1 MLFILLLLYQVFCGR
16 VRPYGPRSLTMS
28 NVNPN
33 GWSEYNFTMIFDT
46 TLPSTGIL
54 VIEFPEANYPDR
66 LGLRPD
72 AVLYAPYPIPRT
84 FDQNDRSLE
93 IHLGEWPIE
102 TPLTVTIS
110 GIINSQKQGGTG
122 NFKVYTKLNSHIVDI
137 NRNFAVIG
145 LAGETIQLL
154 SAQMSIDNNYAGEVT
169 NYLAT
174 LQPSQDLNSRVDFI
188 ITFPD
193 LYDLSQ
199 LKKCSC
205 NVFNPSCIVHKDF
218 KNQILVSGN
227 QNSIFKG
234 TNIQITF
241 NDIVNPS
248 RKMKTP
254 LFNFRVIERNT
265 NNTLQESS
273 AVNGLEILAGQ
284 MKLVQLEILYYQP
297 YIFYIREFRL
307 QFRPKNGFQ
316 YAKIAT
322 DFYQVL
328 NCQITRG
335 LLDPSRFQDS
345 VCSPLGRDM
354 FLSNFQSY
362 VESDYSYEFVEIR
375 FRARIGDRVIF
386 TNPVE
391 IYTYKDSEYLYLT
404 DQDTLSINSQLQIVL
419 WPILTPTLTYTL
431 VFDDNLVQTNVL
443 PQTNAQITITYTAKV
458 GLSLTTKTVF
468 GMEIPSDFQ
477 GVPECTFKDPN
488 DVMVDVTCDFRLG
501 FLNITNVFDYYDST
515 VKGAIITIKGLLT
528 PESAGNFPI
537 GMFVQDQNNVYY
549 NNNTLTIAPPT
560 FKKVTG
566 PGTVEKTT
574 AVSQLSIHQN
584 QQTAIQIQLFIDCD
598 VAAGVKN
605 MNDPYVPF
613 TTIEV
618 YFYQYYITNNVF
630 DYDLGSGL
638 PDLST
643 YGCQF
648 QDGMVASSGNQL
660 QCVLFHGL
668 NTATPTF
675 SNYAMVKIQGYA
687 AITASNTSPV
697 TISLKIPVKYPTTVG
712 AIPRIRVDLVKYN
725 QKVKST
731 LRSQSFN
738 IGAVKNAVGNS
749 LTIFSGPVLENPK
762 LQVETTLTY
771 KFKTVIGIAKSKLNG
786 IYFEIPN
793 GFTFN
798 SAKLLISIDGVYQ
811 EPEVIQYFP
820 TFIYIMTKLSQL
832 SNGVVHTLI
841 FERVDLPVSLPSSS
855 VTHAIKTAQGGQF
868 ADTATFTIPPL
879 TKGSL
884 LDISLSIS
892 SDYYQHPYVNYSI
905 SFTTSMKSY
914 DGSMIIIDFP
924 LGYDIQTSNAYL
936 DNIPYTNL
944 KNSTSKITYDVPT
957 IRKFRVLNFAPLIKG
972 QRVSISIFSVKNP
985 MSGTFT
991 IGISI
996 VDKNGNTIED
1006 GTKQVTIGSTPFSTQ
1021 ILSVTSVESKPNN
1034 KKTLGLYTWNI
1045 NAEFSIPK
1053 LSEIKLLLPGMLS
1066 IYSISADIVSCRIVQ
1081 DSVIPLRECL
1091 AIESS
1096 TPSYIQ
1102 MITDYPL
1109 KGKAF
1114 KIEYY
1119 GYLQL
1124 DNSLSGFTI
1133 SITYNSQVI
1142 ATGLCP
1148 TVAVTDEI
1156 TPSKVTLDFYPKN
1169 EGEIA
1174 YYNFQLE
1181 ITSPFTLT
1189 TNHYILIRFPFEY
1202 DYIIGLE
1209 KMQVKSNTL
1218 QGALKMAIIPYHI
1231 QITGFY
1237 QLTNFV
1243 GTLDISLLGVI
1254 NPNRLNNQATGTFL
1268 IAIMEGNKMI
1278 LGNSAI
1284 NGVIP
1289 QLAPLLIQLNK
1300 ITSSVSLS
1308 RYASTF
1314 TFEVYPLQ
1322 QVLATVYGGQ
1332 LYVDFPNN
1340 FIIDAFNGGC
1350 ETTPEFS
1357 FFASCKWDYFRF
1369 AFVTNNQDWYSDRSG
1384 QLQLTIMNVLTP
1396 DDDGETNNFI
1406 VYNYDSLNKIVLGR
1420 TYANLHSAS
1429 LIYQYDGLQIDV
1441 NLKQPFILEVGSYS
1455 DEIIMNITEKAD
1467 FTLTLSP
1474 NVLDSQ
1480 IIITPNP
1487 VQIVAGSKQAKFRV
1501 AAPRTILLQT
1511 YYIQWSKTGDT
1522 LPVTYA
1528 PLRLTPLQMVKGTLK
1543 RKLVIEKMEYM
1554 PRNGTSYPLYITTNN
1569 PPYQQLLIRIGFK
1582 MNVTADVPLRQKWFI
1597 TDKRLEQLGLT
1608 YAELVD
1614 SGIDITDHSI
1624 ANLST
1629 TQLEMV
1635 KLQYAVN
1642 YDLNISINYPSSE
1655 DIITL
1660 YYRLRGYD
1668 SDSFDLDVQQM
1679 IIPIRDQEF
1688 RKPKIL
1694 ETKVLE
1700 VTRSTATF
1708 QVITDIKGFIFYVY
1722 ADQHMPNPIFEET
1735 KVPNKDNVTLSN
1747 SNPQYGIDYVRTMTL
1762 DVNFTVSKLQPNHNY
1777 EIFIFV
1783 MNLNKVD
1790 NPTFMKVFFQT
1801 LKSQRIALLT
1811 LKINQASIDNEVKMD
1826 YIQKMGEMIG
1836 LTKARLL
1843 ERTTLCKQTT
1853 LDNST
1858 SNSYLYWNLIIL
1870 PDPSNMNEFTKPL
1883 VLAQTLNSRRS
1894 EIQKFI
1900 TRLDDEPFYT
1910 LEEISDNIPNFVI
1923 NPEMIDRTTSSISL
1937 RFKISYCGLA
1947 YLTIRKRDNSQN
1959 LSIVNETIFAQEL
1972 KSVQFPSAY
1981 QIKKALNESNQPINQ
1996 TSIVVQD
2003 TETYYQ
2009 YNYTDLD
2016 QKTVYDVYISLE
2028 NDFIANPE
2036 LFSNDSVARFTAKTQ
2051 KIIIPLN
2058 IYSINYQD
2066 LLQLFI
2072 IINLLLV
2079 T

>member
-1 MLFILLLLYQVFCGR
+1 MLPIILLLLYQVSCGR

-46 TLPSTGIL
+46 TLPSSGIL
-54 VIEFPEANYPDR
+54 VIEFPNANYPDR

-72 AVLYAPYPIPRT
+72 AVLYAPYPKTRT
-84 FDQNDRSLE
+84 FVQNDRSLE
-93 IHLGEWPIE
+93 IQLGEWPIE

-154 SAQMSIDNNYAGEVT
+154 SAQMSINNNYAGEVT
-169 NYLAT
+169 DYLAS
-174 LQPSQDLNSRVDFI
+174 LQPSQDLNSRIDFI

-205 NVFNPSCIVHKDF
+205 NVFTPSCTVHKNF
-218 KNQILVSGN
+218 KNQILVGGN
-227 QNSIFKG
+227 QNSIPKG
-234 TNIQITF
+234 TSVQITF

-284 MKLVQLEILYYQP
+284 MKLVMLEILYYQP
-297 YIFYIREFRL
+297 YIYYIRDFRL

-316 YAKIAT
+316 YAKIST
-322 DFYQVL
+322 DFYQVMS
-328 NCQITRG
+328 CQITRG
-335 LLDPSRFQDS
+335 LLDPSKFQDS
-345 VCSPLGRDM
+345 ICSPLGRDM
-354 FLSNFQSY
+354 FLSNIQSY
-362 VESDYSYEFVEIR
+362 VESDYSYEFVEVR
-375 FRARIGDRVIF
+375 FRARIGDRVIL

-391 IYTYKDSEYLYLT
+391 IYTYKDSDYLYLA
-404 DQDTLSINSQLQIVL
+404 DQDSLSVNSQLQIVL
-419 WPILTPTLTYTL
+419 WPIVTPTMVFAIT
-431 VFDDNLVQTNVL
+431 FDDPLVQTNVY
-443 PQTNAQITITYTAKV
+443 PQTNAQITIVYTAKV
-458 GLSLTTKTVF
+458 GISLTTKTVF
-468 GMEIPSDFQ
+468 GLEIPQDFQ

-488 DVMVDVTCDFRLG
+488 DVMVDVTCEFGLG

-515 VKGAIITIKGLLT
+515 IKGAVITIKGLLT
-528 PESAGNFPI
+528 PETAGNFPI
-537 GMFVQDQNNVYY
+537 GTFVQDQNNVYY
-549 NNNTLTIAPPT
+549 NNDTFVISPPT
-560 FKKVTG
+560 FKKTTG
-566 PGTVEKTT
+566 QPELTT

-584 QQTAIQIQLFIDCD
+584 QQTAIQIQLQLDCD
-598 VAAGVKN
+598 ISAGVKN

-638 PDLST
+638 PDLSQ

-648 QDGMVASSGNQL
+648 QDGMVASSGNKL
-660 QCVLFHGL
+660 SCVLFHGI

-675 SNYAMVKIQGYA
+675 ANYAMVKIQGYA
-687 AITASNTSPV
+687 AITATNTSPV
-697 TISLKIPVKYPTTVG
+697 TISFKIPVKYPSTIG

-749 LTIFSGPVLENPK
+749 LVVFSGPVLENPK

-771 KFKTVIGIAKSKLNG
+771 KFKTVISLAKSKLNG
-786 IYFEIPN
+786 IYFEIPS

-798 SAKLLISIDGVYQ
+798 SDKLLVSIDGVYQ
-811 EPEVIQYFP
+811 DPEVIQYFP
-820 TFIYIMTKLSQL
+820 TFIFIMTKFSQL
-832 SNGVVHTLI
+832 SNGITHNLI

-855 VTHAIKTAQGGQF
+855 VTHNIKTASGGQF
-868 ADTATFTIPPL
+868 ADTATFTIPTL

-884 LDISLSIS
+884 LDISLTLS
-892 SDYYQHPYVNYSI
+892 SDSQMHPYANYSI

-914 DGSMIIIDFP
+914 DGSMIIVDFP
-924 LGYDIQTSNAYL
+924 LGYDIQASNAYL

-944 KNSTSKITYDVPT
+944 KNTTTNTISYDLPT

-972 QRVSISIFSVKNP
+972 QRVSIGIFSVKNP

-991 IGISI
+991 IGIST
-996 VDKNGNTIED
+996 VDKNGNIIED
-1006 GTKQVTIGSTPFSTQ
+1006 GSKSVTIGSTIFSTQ
-1021 ILSVTSVESKPNN
+1021 ILTVTSVESTPNN
-1034 KKTLGLYTWNI
+1034 KKALALYTWYVNVD
-1045 NAEFSIPK
+1045 FTIPK
-1053 LSEIKLLLPGMLS
+1053 LSQIQLFLPGMLS
-1066 IYSISADIVSCRIVQ
+1066 IYSISAAIVSCRIVQ
-1081 DSVIPLRECL
+1081 DSVIPLKDCL
-1091 AIESS
+1091 ANELGS
-1096 TPSYIQ
+1096 PSYVQ
-1102 MITDYPL
+1102 MITDYPI

-1124 DNSLSGFTI
+1124 ENALSGLTI

-1148 TVAVTDEI
+1148 TVAVTDQL
-1156 TPSKVTLDFYPKN
+1156 TPSQVTLDFYPKN

-1174 YYNFQLE
+1174 YYNFYLE
-1181 ITSPFTLT
+1181 IGSAFTITS
-1189 TNHYILIRFPFEY
+1189 NHYILIRFPFDY
-1202 DYIIGLE
+1202 DYIIGIE

-1231 QITGFY
+1231 KISGFY
-1237 QLTNFV
+1237 ELSNFK

-1254 NPNRLNNQATGTFL
+1254 NPNRQNNKVTGTFL
-1268 IAIMEGNKMI
+1268 FGIMDGNKMV
-1278 LGNSAI
+1278 LGNTAI
-1284 NGVIP
+1284 SGVIP

-1314 TFEVYPLQ
+1314 TFEIYPLQ
-1322 QVLATVYGGQ
+1322 KVLSTVYGGQ
-1332 LYVDFPNN
+1332 LYADFPNN
-1340 FIIDAFNGGC
+1340 FIIDSFNGGC
-1350 ETTPEFS
+1350 ETTSQFS

-1369 AFVTNNQDWYSDRSG
+1369 LFQTNNQDWYADRSG
-1384 QLQLTIMNVLTP
+1384 QLDLTITNVLTP

-1406 VYNYDSLNKIVLGR
+1406 IYNYDSINKIVLGR

-1429 LIYQYDGLQIDV
+1429 LIYNYDGLQIDV
-1441 NLKQPFILEVGSYS
+1441 NLKQPFTLEVGSYS
-1455 DEIIMNITEKAD
+1455 DEIIMNITDTAD

-1543 RKLVIEKMEYM
+1543 RKLTIEKMEYM

-1597 TDKRLEQLGLT
+1597 TDKRLEQLKLT

-1614 SGIDITDHSI
+1614 SGVDITEHSI
-1624 ANLST
+1624 ANLSS
-1629 TQLEMV
+1629 TQLEMA
-1635 KLQYAVN
+1635 KLQYSVN
-1642 YDLNISINYPSSE
+1642 YDLNISINYPSKE
-1655 DIITL
+1655 DTLTL

-1668 SDSFDLDVQQM
+1668 ADSFELDVQEM

-1708 QVITDIKGFIFYVY
+1708 QVTTDIKGFIFYVY

-1735 KVPNKDNVTLSN
+1735 KEPNLDNVTLSH
-1747 SNPQYGIDYVRTMTL
+1747 SNPLYGVDYVRTTTL
-1762 DVNFTVSKLQPNHNY
+1762 DVNFTISKLSPNHNY

-1811 LKINQASIDNEVKMD
+1811 LKINQATIDNEVKMD
-1826 YIQKMGEMIG
+1826 YIQKVAEMIG
-1836 LTKARLL
+1836 ITKARLL
-1843 ERTTLCKQTT
+1843 ERTTECKQTT
-1853 LDNST
+1853 LDVST
-1858 SNSYLYWNLIIL
+1858 SNSYLFWNLIIL
-1870 PDPSNMNEFTKPL
+1870 PDPSNMNEYTKPL
-1883 VLAQTLNSRRS
+1883 ILAQTLNSRRA

-1900 TRLDDEPFYT
+1900 TRLDDEPFFT
-1910 LEEISDNIPNFVI
+1910 LEEISDNIPSFVI
-1923 NPEMIDRTTSSISL
+1923 NPEMIDRTTSSISV
-1937 RFKISYCGLA
+1937 RFKVSYCGKA
-1947 YLTIRKRDNSQN
+1947 YLTVRKRENSQS

-1972 KSVQFPSAY
+1972 QSVQFPSAY
-1981 QIKKALNESNQPINQ
+1981 QIKNALNESNQVINQ
-1996 TSIVVQD
+1996 TKITIQD
-2003 TETYYQ
+2003 TDAFYQ

-2016 QKTVYDVYISLE
+2016 QKTVYDIYISLE

-2058 IYSINYQD
+2058 IYSINYQG
-2066 LLQLFI
+2066 LLPFLM
-2072 IINLLLV
+2072 IINLLLMI
-2079 T
+2079 